1 MLFGSFSATVFNSFR
16 THSGGEFAR
25 IRAARRRE
33 RAIVSGYSFRS
44 FSGGRPLAKIAS
56 ASG

>member
-1 MLFGSFSATVFNSFR
+1 MTLNNVC

-25 IRAARRRE
+25 ISAARRRE

-44 FSGGRPLAKIAS
+44 FSGSSPLAIMPS